1 MKKFACIA
9 AAAVATFSVTTAHA
23 QSYFELRGG
32 IAGASDVTTETIGL
46 AAGFD
51 TDVGSSAFVGAE
63 ITADT
68 DASFS
73 TPVYGLNARL
83 GTKMGEDGKLFAT
96 AGVARLQESVY
107 LYVPGYLL
115 AYSGWYTDVT
125 AGVGYQH
132 KIGKS
137 MRLSV
142 QYQRYF
148 DTEAN
153 RGSIGIGFEF

>member
-9 AAAVATFSVTTAHA
+9 VAAVATFSATAA
-23 QSYFELRGG
+23 QAESYVEVRGG
-32 IAGASDVTTETIGL
+32 IAGSSDATTETIGL

-51 TDVGSSAFVGAE
+51 MDIGSSAFIGTE
-63 ITADT
+63 LTADT
-68 DASFS
+68 DASFA
-73 TPVYGLNARL
+73 TPVYGLNLRV
-83 GTKMGEDGKLFAT
+83 GTKMGEAGKLFAT
-96 AGVARLQESVY
+96 AGVARLEASGAIAG
-107 LYVPGYLL
+107 PGYILV
-115 AYSGWYTDVT
+115 YSGWYTDVT

-137 MRLSV
+137 TRLSV

-148 DTEAN
+148 DTQAN